1 MAAKKTVTDP
11 STPAPKKA
19 KAASKPKPKSF
30 AQQRAEQK
38 RKEKAMF
45 ERLELYRE
53 WMLDRVAELT
63 MTPRNAWSL
72 DEKHSLVF
80 FHPVVDLPVFKRC
93 IRVFTGIEPEDGGP
107 RGELV
112 FELSKDGKHIAWLH
126 IPHELM
132 AKRIASG
139 SGNVQP

>member
-19 KAASKPKPKSF
+19 KAASKPKLKSF

-63 MTPRNAWSL
+63 MTPRDFWSL
-72 DEKHSLVF
+72 AEDHYLVF
-80 FHPVVDLPVFKRC
+80 FRPFDNLHVFKRY
-93 IRVFTGIEPEDGGP
+93 IRVFAGIEPEDCGP

-126 IPHELM
+126 FPAELL
-132 AKRIASG
+132 AKRIKAG
-139 SGNVQP
+139 TAGL